1 MKNFKIFLL
10 ILASFAAYACVQNE
24 EIPFDVKIEGDI
36 IAAGPEGGVYKVK
49 VNAPGNWTAMTGKPW
64 ITVSPANGR
73 GPVECDVK
81 VDSAL
86 FHEDRSGKVVIQL
99 KTDEGTKEKTFDI
112 NQKGYPYSIS
122 IKEDKIVKND
132 SEGNPTVK
140 IKNYDELE
148 NRKFEITV
156 SANTEINVNFVKENG
171 VQVGNEWI
179 TFEKGKIDLSSG
191 LRPRNVKVKFN
202 WETNSK
208 EEARVAKILISPK
221 DEEADESISQVLTI
235 QQPGA
240 DPIESG
246 TAKGDAQALIA
257 ISRSIKMYAST
268 WDISN
273 PLSQWENVT
282 VWTEDDLETISA
294 LIENDPKYA
303 DRKDDSSFIEEKAN
317 SFIGRVRYV
326 MFYIFATKESIP
338 FEVKHLD
345 AAEEI
350 SFYGNANSFLYSLT
364 PGEHIATLTQLK
376 RLSIVAYGL
385 KGLDSHFLK
394 LTNLEF
400 LDLGSNNFQVIPA
413 ELTPENFPNLH
424 SLNIGA
430 NQRTVIYDLSN
441 TERKDYGGLQESVM
455 DPIRESDQK
464 TDYATRKGGF
474 PEQLLKWETLDTL
487 SLSVNYLWGEIPEC
501 EGNDSYGTPW
511 PKYTA
516 QDIADAQAATQKDTI
531 GTYMVDLPKILP
543 NAKCLRIN
551 LNRFYGNLPKWI
563 LYHPC
568 LDLWIPDILVFNQ
581 EGTAPNGK
589 QAKFDNV
596 PLSLSDYSNLT
607 HGYDAE
613 GNSTDKPVSYY
624 EFHKFKKK
632 K

>member
-24 EIPFDVKIEGDI
+24 EIPFDVKVEGDMI
-36 IAAGPEGGVYKVK
+36 KSGPEGGVYKVK

-73 GPVECDVK
+73 GPVVCDVK

-86 FHEDRSGKVVIQL
+86 FQEERSGKVVIQL

-112 NQKGYPYSIS
+112 TQKGYPYSIS
-122 IKEDKIVKND
+122 VKEDKVVKND
-132 SEGNPTVK
+132 DEGNPTVK
-140 IKNYDELE
+140 VKNYDELE

-156 SANTEINVNFVKENG
+156 SANTDINVSFVKENG
-171 VQVGNEWI
+171 IQVGNEWI
-179 TFEKGKIDLSSG
+179 TFEKGGIDLSSG

-202 WETNSK
+202 WETNSR
-208 EEARVAKILISPK
+208 EEARVAKIKISPK
-221 DEEADESISQVLTI
+221 SEDIDESISQILTI

-246 TAKGDAQALIA
+246 TPKGDAQALIA
-257 ISRSIKMYAST
+257 VSRSIKMYASS
-268 WDISN
+268 WDLSR
-273 PLSQWENVT
+273 PLSQWENVK
-282 VWTEDDLETISA
+282 VWTEDDIEAITS

-303 DRKDDSSFIEEKAN
+303 AQKDNSDFIEEKVS

-350 SFYGNANSFLYSLT
+350 SFYGNANSFLYNLT

-385 KGLDSHFLK
+385 KGLDSHFLNLK
-394 LTNLEF
+394 NLEF
-400 LDLGSNNFQVIPA
+400 VDLGSNNFEVIPA
-413 ELTPENFPNLH
+413 ELTPENFPKLH

-430 NQRTVIYDLSN
+430 NQRSVIYDLSN
-441 TERKDYGGLQESVM
+441 TEKADYGGLSKSVM
-455 DPIRESDQK
+455 DPIREGDTK
-464 TDYATRKGGF
+464 DDFKTRKGGF
-474 PEQLLKWETLDTL
+474 PESILKWEKLDTL
-487 SLSVNYLWGEIPEC
+487 TLSVNYLWGEIPEC
-501 EGNDSYGTPW
+501 DGNDSNGRPW

-516 QDIADAQAATQKDTI
+516 EDISNAQSTTQKDTI
-531 GTYMVDLPKILP
+531 GSYMVGLPKILP

-551 LNRFYGNLPKWI
+551 LNRFYGNVPKWI

-568 LDLWIPDILVFNQ
+568 MDLWIPDIFIFNQ
-581 EGTAPNGK
+581 EGTAPNGV
-589 QAKFDNV
+589 QAKFANE

-607 HGYDAE
+607 DGYDAE
-613 GNSTDKPVSYY
+613 GNVTQTPVSYY